1 MTIALCTSMP
11 AVAAGGGGDDGDD
24 GGYYTE
30 EHVYKSR
37 PNPSREIEFECIGT
51 TGIKARIYRGV
62 AVTIEGAVPNSPAEG
77 KFKKGQVIT
86 AVNGVTLKGKTPFVL
101 LGKALTAAEASDG
114 KMVFEV
120 RQAKG
125 TSSKKVALKIP
136 VLGSYSKTWP
146 LKCDKSKAITEQAA
160 RFYSDPFFLPSGCK

>member
-1 MTIALCTSMP
+1 MIALCTSMP
-11 AVAAGGGGDDGDD
+11 AVASGGGGDD

-37 PNPSREIEFECIGT
+37 PNPSREMEFECIGT

-62 AVTIEGAVPNSPAEG
+62 AVTVEGAVPNSPAEG
-77 KFKKGQVIT
+77 KFKKGQIIT
-86 AVNGVTLKGKTPFVL
+86 AVNGKALKGKNPFVL

-125 TSSKKVALKIP
+125 T
-136 VLGSYSKTWP
+136 
-146 LKCDKSKAITEQAA
+146 DRKSVV
-160 RFYSDPFFLPSGCK
+160 